1 MVDNLHFDITEHA
14 IINIIIYLYKI
25 AILHHGIQLFHII
38 VYCTPVY
45 CTLVYCMIVTSHIY
59 LAQAALQLQYHY
71 ASMQMNAM
79 LIDSMFRN
87 ELVLKT
93 FDNYQ

>member
-1 MVDNLHFDITEHA
+1 MSGMYALLPTITTHVK
-14 IINIIIYLYKI
+14 IYLYKV
-25 AILHHGIQLFHII
+25 AILHHGMQSFHII
-38 VYCTPVY
+38 IYCTPVY
-45 CTLVYCMIVTSHIY
+45 CTLIYCMIVTSHIY
-59 LAQAALQLQYHY
+59 PAQAVLQLQYHY

-79 LIDSMFRN
+79 LIDLMIRN